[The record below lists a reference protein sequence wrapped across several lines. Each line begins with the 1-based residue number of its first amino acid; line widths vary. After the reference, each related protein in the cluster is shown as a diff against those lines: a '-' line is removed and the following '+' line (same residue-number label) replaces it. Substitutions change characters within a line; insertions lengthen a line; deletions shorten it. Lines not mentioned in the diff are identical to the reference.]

1 MYLYR
6 LQCIYI
12 HSEQLNPD
20 FNEFSLHL
28 FECTLSII
36 TTEGFVKTYP
46 SLLNLAQSARADLVL
61 AIIVPDLMLNINI
74 SMTSPPKLPGLFR

>member
-12 HSEQLNPD
+12 QSEQLNPD

-28 FECTLSII
+28 FEC